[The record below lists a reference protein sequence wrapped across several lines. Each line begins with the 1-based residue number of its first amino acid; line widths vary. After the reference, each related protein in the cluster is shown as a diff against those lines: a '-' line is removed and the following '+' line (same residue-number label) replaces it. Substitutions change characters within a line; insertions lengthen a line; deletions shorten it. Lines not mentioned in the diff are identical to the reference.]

1 MPDALSRKLKSVI
14 REVADFPKAGIN
26 FYDVT
31 SVMNDG
37 AVFAEVTKAFHD
49 RYKDQKIDAIVGID
63 ARGFV
68 FGAAVAHSLGLGFI
82 PVRKA
87 GKLPPEVEQVSYTL
101 EYGQGKLEI
110 HRHAIKKGMR
120 VVIVDDLL
128 ATGGT
133 AKGSVE
139 LIQRLGGTI
148 VECAFVVEL
157 TFLPGRQ
164 ALKSVQAFSL
174 VQYSA

>member
-1 MPDALSRKLKSVI
+1 MTEVLARKLKSVI
-14 REVADFPKAGIN
+14 REVPNFPKAGIN

-31 SVMNDG
+31 SIMNDG
-37 AVFAEVTKAFHD
+37 AVFAEVTKAFHE
-49 RYKDQKIDAIVGID
+49 RYKSQNIDAIVGID

-87 GKLPPEVEQVSYTL
+87 GKLPPEVEQINYVL
-101 EYGQGKLEI
+101 EYGEGKLEI

-133 AKGSVE
+133 AKGSADLVT
-139 LIQRLGGTI
+139 RLGGQ
-148 VECAFVVEL
+148 VLECAFVVEL
-157 TFLPGRQ
+157 SFLSGRG
-164 ALKSVQAFSL
+164 LLTPVPAFSL
-174 VQYSA
+174 IQYSA